1 MLGMRSWLPTPSPSP
16 PQLTAEVPQSHL
28 RQLVEPLVVVDGQTT
43 LNIGGDAL
51 VATSVDDQMV
61 TAVEA
66 TLHKSL
72 CHSYE
77 AVPGSIAIDARELLT
92 VLTAEHNTGLV
103 ELHYDPE
110 DSTLQFTQSSFA
122 HTQTVAVD
130 VAVEKPEIDG
140 SPDTT
145 TYHQRTDL
153 EHALQYFTDHASVVA
168 FGYDD
173 SETECYLEE
182 AAIGD
187 TALETTT
194 RVHCPRE
201 QLPSATPT
209 ESVRSAFST
218 AKLYALVESAPPETL
233 IRADYTETFPLRLS
247 WDLTGGDGIDQGT
260 LTEVTALL
268 APHEVTANGKDD

>member
-1 MLGMRSWLPTPSPSP
+1 MRSWLPTSSPTP
-16 PQLTAEVPQSHL
+16 PQLEAEIPHAHL
-28 RQLVEPLVVVDGQTT
+28 HQLLEPLVVVDGQTI

-51 VATSVDDQMV
+51 VATSVDEQVV

-77 AVPGSIAIDARELLT
+77 AVPGSIAIDAGELLN
-92 VLTAEHNTGLV
+92 VLTAERNTGV
-103 ELHYDPE
+103 VQLHYDSE
-110 DSTLQFTQSSFA
+110 DSTLQFTHSSFV

-145 TYHQRTDL
+145 TYHQRNDL
-153 EHALQYFTDHASVVA
+153 AHALQYFTDHASVVA

-173 SETECYLEE
+173 SKDECYLEE
-182 AAIGD
+182 ATIGD

-194 RVHCPRE
+194 RFHCPRE
-201 QLPSATPT
+201 QLPGANPT

-218 AKLYALVESAPPETL
+218 TKLYALVESVPPETL

-260 LTEVTALL
+260 LTEVSALL
-268 APHEVTANGKDD
+268 APYEVPDTPTAE